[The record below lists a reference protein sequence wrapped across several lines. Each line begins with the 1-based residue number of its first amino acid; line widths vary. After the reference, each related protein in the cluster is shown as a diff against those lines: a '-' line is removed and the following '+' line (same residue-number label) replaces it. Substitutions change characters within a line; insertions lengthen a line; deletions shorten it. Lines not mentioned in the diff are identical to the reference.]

1 MWWLKK
7 KQDAEVTTCAIL
19 VMYFTPEGTSAFEK
33 AKYYC
38 KLYDVYHEKIKTG
51 RKTWGFGAVS
61 RW

>member
-38 KLYDVYHEKIKTG
+38 KLYDVYHEKIK
-51 RKTWGFGAVS
+51 KW
-61 RW
+61 